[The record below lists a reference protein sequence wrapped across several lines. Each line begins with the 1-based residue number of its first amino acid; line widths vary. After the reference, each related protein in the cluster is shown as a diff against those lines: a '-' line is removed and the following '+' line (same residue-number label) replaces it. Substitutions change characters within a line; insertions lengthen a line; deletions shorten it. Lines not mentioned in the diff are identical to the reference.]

1 MSANDSSGAKFGPQT
16 TPQDLKTGPQG
27 TPKVT
32 PGAQMNPGDAP
43 RRPAAPPGAPG
54 HPQPPA
60 RGHQGVR
67 LGSQKTMLPPMKYLT
82 FPLCAPR
89 RRRPRGDR
97 APDDN
102 WDPLI
107 TSAPCPTPLKPTLLE
122 LTFCLPGPRTPGW
135 LIAPH
140 ASGPSGVGGLTGL
153 RPLPPTPEKTSGV
166 NSEELLPLREGRAS
180 FSFELT
186 AHGLLPLQ

>member
-1 MSANDSSGAKFGPQT
+1 MPRG
-16 TPQDLKTGPQG
+16 
-27 TPKVT
+27 
-32 PGAQMNPGDAP
+32 AP
-43 RRPAAPPGAPG
+43 RRPQE
-54 HPQPPA
+54 HPDTLSPPA

-82 FPLCAPR
+82 FHLCGPPAAATARGP
-89 RRRPRGDR
+89 RPRDLY
-97 APDDN
+97 ATLDHLS
-102 WDPLI
+102 PLPY
-107 TSAPCPTPLKPTLLE
+107 SPLSTLLE
-122 LTFCLPGPRTPGW
+122 LTFSLPGTRTPGW

-153 RPLPPTPEKTSGV
+153 RPLPPTPEKTSRV
-166 NSEELLPLREGRAS
+166 NGEELLPLREGRAS

>member
-1 MSANDSSGAKFGPQT
+1 MQT
-16 TPQDLKTGPQG
+16 TPRGPNFVR
-27 TPKVT
+27 KVEELV
-32 PGAQMNPGDAP
+32 PRGAQMNPGDAP

-60 RGHQGVR
+60 RGHQGVP

-89 RRRPRGDR
+89 RRRPRGER
-97 APDDN
+97 APGSN
-102 WDPLI
+102 LTPLI
-107 TSAPCPTPLKPTLLE
+107 TSAPCPTPLFLTLLE
-122 LTFCLPGPRTPGW
+122 LTFLLPGPRTPGW

-153 RPLPPTPEKTSGV
+153 RPLPPTPEKTSRV
-166 NSEELLPLREGRAS
+166 NGEELVPLREGRAS
-180 FSFELT
+180 YSFSGLT
-186 AHGLLPLQ
+186 AKELLPLH

>member
-1 MSANDSSGAKFGPQT
+1 MSENPIHAPGDPTKAEKMVPR
-16 TPQDLKTGPQG
+16 
-27 TPKVT
+27 
-32 PGAQMNPGDAP
+32 GAQMNPGDAP
-43 RRPAAPPGAPG
+43 RRPAAPTGAPG

-60 RGHQGVR
+60 RGHQAGR

-97 APDDN
+97 APGS
-102 WDPLI
+102 PLATLI
-107 TSAPCPTPLKPTLLE
+107 NSAPCPTPLKPTLLK
-122 LTFCLPGPRTPGW
+122 LTFLLPGPRTPGW

-140 ASGPSGVGGLTGL
+140 AASPSGVGGLTGL
-153 RPLPPTPEKTSGV
+153 RPLPPTPEKTSRV
-166 NSEELLPLREGRAS
+166 NCEELLPLREGRAS

-186 AHGLLPLQ
+186 ANGLLPLQ

>member
-1 MSANDSSGAKFGPQT
+1 
-16 TPQDLKTGPQG
+16 
-27 TPKVT
+27 
-32 PGAQMNPGDAP
+32 MNPGDAP

-67 LGSQKTMLPPMKYLT
+67 LGSQKTMLPPYKYLT
-82 FPLCAPR
+82 FPLCGPR

-97 APDDN
+97 APGSNLDI
-102 WDPLI
+102 LI

-122 LTFCLPGPRTPGW
+122 LTFCLPGTRTPGW

-140 ASGPSGVGGLTGL
+140 ASGTSGVGGLTGL

-186 AHGLLPLQ
+186 ANGLLPLQ